1 VINLEI
7 ENKTKYALLIEYNG
21 NGMVGWQKQDV
32 GISVQGSLEK
42 VAKQIFNHEFHIQ
55 GSGRTD
61 AGVHALGQVA
71 NIDFPLNHR
80 LTSKHPF
87 YIISAFNALLK
98 DTGIR
103 VISAKPV
110 KTEFNAR
117 FSAIKRHYKYRILC
131 RAAPPGIDKGKVW
144 HYRRKLDI
152 KLMEEGIQC
161 LIGKHDFTSFRTIK
175 CQAKSPIR
183 TLDEV
188 IFSREGEELII
199 KVKAKSFLHSQVRII
214 AGTIV
219 KMGDGSW
226 NPNDM
231 EKILKGKN
239 RSLAGPTAPPD
250 GLYLEKV
257 VYPDDFLDNDWPLIY
272 EGEDKEYFFKKPL
285 IKI

>member
-1 VINLEI
+1 MINLEFESTI
-7 ENKTKYALLIEYNG
+7 KFALLIEYDG
-21 NGMVGWQKQDV
+21 NGLVGWQKQDIGV
-32 GISVQGSLEK
+32 SVQGSLEK
-42 VAKQIFNHEFHIQ
+42 VAKQIFNDEFHIQ

-71 NIDFPLNHR
+71 HIELPSNHR
-80 LTSKHPF
+80 LISKNPF

-110 KTEFNAR
+110 STEFNAR
-117 FSAIKRHYKYRILC
+117 FSAIKRYYKYRILC
-131 RAAPPGIDKGKVW
+131 RAAPPGINKGKVW
-144 HYRRKLDI
+144 HCRKILDLN
-152 KLMEEGIQC
+152 LMQKGIRY

-188 IFSREGEELII
+188 TFSTEGEEIVI
-199 KVKAKSFLHSQVRII
+199 RVIAKSFLHSQVRII
-214 AGTIV
+214 AGTIL
-219 KMGDGSW
+219 KIGDGTLK
-226 NPNDM
+226 PQDM
-231 EKILKGKN
+231 DTILKGKN

-257 VYPDDFLDNDWPLIY
+257 DYPDDVLNNNWPLIY
-272 EGEDKEYFFKKPL
+272 DAEPKK
-285 IKI
+285 

>member
-1 VINLEI
+1 MINLVFESTI
-7 ENKTKYALLIEYNG
+7 KYALLIEYNG
-21 NGMVGWQKQDV
+21 NGLVGWQKQDIGV
-32 GISVQGSLEK
+32 SVQGSLEK
-42 VAKQIFNHEFHIQ
+42 VAKQIFNDEFHIQ

-71 NIDFPLNHR
+71 HIELPSNHR
-80 LTSKHPF
+80 LTSKNPF

-110 KTEFNAR
+110 KPEFNAR

-144 HYRRKLDI
+144 HCRKKLDI
-152 KLMEEGIQC
+152 NLMKEGVEY

-175 CQAKSPIR
+175 CQAKSPVR

-188 IFSREGEELII
+188 TFSREGEEII
-199 KVKAKSFLHSQVRII
+199 IRVIAKSFLHSQVRII
-214 AGTIV
+214 AGTII
-219 KMGDGSW
+219 KIGDKTW
-226 NPNDM
+226 NPQDIDT
-231 EKILKGKN
+231 ILKGKN
-239 RSLAGPTAPPD
+239 RSLAGPTAPPE

-257 VYPDDFLDNDWPLIY
+257 DYPETLLNNFWPLIY
-272 EGEDKEYFFKKPL
+272 NNETLY
-285 IKI
+285 